1 MERDGE
7 ETELSISLSN
17 GTGSVAVTQNG
28 RYSVEVFD
36 NVGNRAI
43 ALVTVDEIE
52 GATVPALKAAVN
64 TAAATKAG
72 LLTDTEAAALGFA
85 DNGTYKYLKI
95 EADVT
100 AAGYTTTIAVTQD
113 SAPLAAASAYT
124 LTDAG
129 KYVIT
134 VTTTSNTNSA
144 VTASETYT
152 VNIGELPSINKD
164 GIYNIVDYAV
174 MKTFITKNVAPS
186 AGIFQGGYFSGDVNG
201 DFVNDTEDY
210 IKMLDALKGMAKK
223 ADYGT
228 YFEIA
233 K

>member
-1 MERDGE
+1 MKRNGAATD
-7 ETELSISLSN
+7 LSIALSN

-28 RYSVEVFD
+28 TYSVTVSD
-36 NVGNRAI
+36 SVGNAVTKE
-43 ALVTVDEIE
+43 VTVDEIE
-52 GATVPALKAAVN
+52 AATVPALKAAVN
-64 TAAATKAG
+64 AAAATKAG
-72 LLTDTEAAALGFA
+72 LLTNSALQALGFA

-95 EADVT
+95 EADAT
-100 AAGYTTTIAVTQD
+100 AAGYTTTIAVTKDGQPV
-113 SAPLAAASAYT
+113 ATASTYT
-124 LTDAG
+124 LTEAG

-134 VTTTSNTNSA
+134 VTTTSATNAA

-152 VNIGELPSINKD
+152 VNIGDLPSINKD

-174 MKTFITKNVAPS
+174 MKTFITKSVEPS
-186 AGIFQGGYFSGDVNG
+186 AGIFQGGYFSGDVTG
-201 DFVNDTEDY
+201 DFKNDIEDY
-210 IKMLDALKGMAKK
+210 TKMLDALKHMAKK